1 MLAGARR
8 ARRKPTADLRDAS
21 PADGGPGGGGEDDVF
36 LRLALSSS
44 GLGLET
50 TRVVRAGPVELS
62 ELAIRFDG
70 VRFPIDLSG
79 GVRRFR
85 HLRGAVQRARIELP
99 LLDAAAWLTSR
110 VKSAVPDASRVVAA
124 SAPHGVTIGVVTAGG
139 ALAFDLVLA
148 PTGRSMRVIVESARA
163 DGLGGPPHVAA
174 VRAAAAIFSDHA
186 ERRASAFIV
195 SDPIRDVARLVLPN
209 AGARVPSTHD
219 LSLEVLASEDPR
231 AGRVAVVAERG
242 AKAASLTV
250 RAVRA
255 LETSELLAEADEAA
269 IEGDADR
276 ARAAYLR
283 VLEIAPRHE
292 EASMRLAALDLAHGG
307 RAEAALATMVDLRG
321 LVDGGLLGA
330 SILEA
335 NGEVDAAYAACCT
348 AAAAE
353 PFGWLAARA
362 WTRASRL
369 APTSDAARAAV
380 DEALTRAPS
389 FEEARWAR
397 IDARLGVGDVRG
409 AMGDVEHLEANVT
422 GRAERHA
429 VLQRAADAFFER
441 GELEEAERLFERS
454 LRYEPKSATAVAG
467 LAKTLRDRGRTTRA
481 LDLFARA
488 SALAKHEPEVA
499 YAIDV
504 ELARALATYAQ
515 DRPNA
520 IARIAS
526 IPQAAAVAP
535 AARVL
540 EASLRAELGDE
551 AGAARALARLRS
563 IAESGTARRGEG
575 RSSLVAALLDA
586 ASLDERAGDLRA
598 ARRDLELCVA
608 LDPSSAAARKRL
620 AQLARDA
627 AVEVR
632 PATRVAVAAPVREP
646 VAQPEPD
653 APAEAEPE
661 LEDPGELEARI
672 ETLTAKLRADP
683 SDDAIARALADLLE
697 RLGRDM
703 ELFALLAARI
713 EERPDDRD
721 LLDRRRRVL
730 ARLAQTARA
739 EGRASEAEL
748 YESMA
753 SSEG

>member
-8 ARRKPTADLRDAS
+8 ARRKPTSDLRDAS
-21 PADGGPGGGGEDDVF
+21 PADGGPGGGGDEDDVF

-50 TRVVRAGPVELS
+50 TRIVRAGPLELA

-85 HLRGAVQRARIELP
+85 HLRGVVERARIELP
-99 LLDAAAWLTSR
+99 LLEASSWLTSR
-110 VKSAVPDASRVVAA
+110 VTKALPDASRVVAA
-124 SAPHGVTIGVVTAGG
+124 SAPHGITLGVATSAG
-139 ALAFDLVLA
+139 ALAFDLVFA
-148 PTGRSMRVIVESARA
+148 PMGRSMRVVVEGARA
-163 DGLGGPPHVAA
+163 DGLPGAPHVAA
-174 VRAAAAIFSDHA
+174 VRVTAAILEGHA
-186 ERRASAFIV
+186 ERRASAFV
-195 SDPIRDVARLVLPN
+195 LPDPVRDVARLLLPN
-209 AGARVPSTHD
+209 AGARVPSTQD
-219 LSLEVLASEDPR
+219 LSLDVSVSQDPR
-231 AGRVAVVAERG
+231 AGRVALVAVRA
-242 AKAASLTV
+242 AKAAPLTV

-255 LETSELLAEADEAA
+255 LETSELLADADDAA
-269 IEGDADR
+269 IEGDADK

-283 VLEIAPRHE
+283 ALEIAPRHE
-292 EASMRLAALDLAHGG
+292 EASIRLAALDLAHGG
-307 RAEAALATMVDLRG
+307 RAEAALATMVELRG

-330 SILEA
+330 AILEA
-335 NGEVDAAYAACCT
+335 NGETDAAYAACCT

-362 WTRASRL
+362 WARASRL
-369 APTSDAARAAV
+369 APTTDAARAAV

-397 IDARLGVGDVRG
+397 IGARLQVGDIRG

-422 GRAERHA
+422 GRAERHV

-441 GELEEAERLFERS
+441 GELEEAEHLFERS

-467 LAKTLRDRGRTTRA
+467 LAKTLRDRGKTTRA

-488 SALAKHEPEVA
+488 SALAKGEPDVA

-504 ELARALATYAQ
+504 ELARALATYAN

-520 IARIAS
+520 IARIAP

-535 AARVL
+535 SARVL
-540 EASLRAELGDE
+540 EASLRAELGDA

-563 IAESGTARRGEG
+563 IAESDAARVGEG
-575 RSSLVAALLDA
+575 RSQLVPALLEA
-586 ASLDERAGDLRA
+586 SSLDEEMGDARA

-608 LDPSSAAARKRL
+608 LDPSHAAARKRL
-620 AQLARDA
+620 AQLARDTA
-627 AVEVR
+627 AERRPEARVVE
-632 PATRVAVAAPVREP
+632 PPPPPPPVAAPVELP
-646 VAQPEPD
+646 A
-653 APAEAEPE
+653 APEAEPE
-661 LEDPGELEARI
+661 DASELEARI

-683 SDDAIARALADLLE
+683 SDDAIARALADVLE
-697 RLGRDM
+697 RLERDM

-721 LLDRRRRVL
+721 YLDRRRRVL
-730 ARLAQTARA
+730 SRLAATARA